1 MATHSSFL
9 DPGPA
14 GAAVGQLVG
23 VSHVAVSHV
32 GAICPISLLLL
43 LLCGWRE
50 GGAGRGDWGIR
61 GFLQVGLQVSLQVR
75 LQVILQVSL

>member
-1 MATHSSFL
+1 M
-9 DPGPA
+9 
-14 GAAVGQLVG
+14 GQLVG